1 MDRLSKHA
9 AEARA
14 LGLSY
19 GQYMA
24 LYHLP
29 RGVEPKP
36 LPPALKPVAEQHSK
50 VCIVCGVE
58 LERTQRK
65 YCSWEC
71 RREATIENQRQKRA
85 QWLNQRLQEESDGKT

>member
-19 GQYMA
+19 GHYMA
-24 LYHLP
+24 LYHPP
-29 RGVEPKP
+29 RGVEPRP
-36 LPPALKPVAEQHSK
+36 LPTALAPAMDKHSK
-50 VCIVCGVE
+50 VCVVCGVE
-58 LERTQRK
+58 LVEHQRK

-71 RREATIENQRQKRA
+71 RREATLENQRKKRA
-85 QWLNQRLQEESDGKT
+85 QWLNARLEEQDGKT